1 MNTDNK
7 PPFIEVQIKRTSDA
21 ATPTP
26 PAAPPP
32 LRLLCGIP
40 RYQPATKGT
49 PTCDR
54 HAGHGGYHHDS
65 KKVESWPQEQ
75 EPLP

>member
-1 MNTDNK
+1 MTTPTD
-7 PPFIEVQIKRTSDA
+7 QQ
-21 ATPTP
+21 TP

-32 LRLLCGIP
+32 LRLLCGMP
-40 RYQPATKGT
+40 RHQPATKGT

-54 HAGHGGYHHDS
+54 KAGHDGYHHDS